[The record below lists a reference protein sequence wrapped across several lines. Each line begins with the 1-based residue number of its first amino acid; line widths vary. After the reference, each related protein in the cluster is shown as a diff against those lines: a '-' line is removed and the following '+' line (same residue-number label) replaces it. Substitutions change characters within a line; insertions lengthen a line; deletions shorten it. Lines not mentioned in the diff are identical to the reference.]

1 MQMVVETKTN
11 QNLRDLGRAVI
22 VTEER
27 AIHQLLDRI
36 DSRFVNACEILL
48 QCKGR
53 VVVLGMGKSGHIA
66 KKIAATLASTGTPA
80 FYVHPGEASHGDMGM
95 ITTTDVV
102 LAISYSGETP
112 EVINIVPLIKR
123 LGIPL
128 LAFTG
133 QMNSTLARVATE
145 VINVGVS
152 EEACPLGLAPTSS
165 TTATLV
171 MGDAI
176 AIALLEARGFT
187 ADDFARIHPGGTLGR
202 RLLLHIEDLMHTDES
217 IPKVKPDCILDE
229 ALVEIT
235 RKSLGM
241 TTVVDENGLLLGV
254 FTDGDLR
261 RTLDKGFDIHST
273 PIGKIMTDNGITVS
287 PKLLAA
293 EALKMMH
300 EHKITSL
307 VVVGDDRTL
316 LGIVHMH
323 DLLRVGVI

>member
-1 MQMVVETKTN
+1 MIETKVEY
-11 QNLRDLGRAVI
+11 NLRELGKAVI
-22 VTEER
+22 LTEQR
-27 AIHQLLDRI
+27 AIHQLLERI
-36 DSRFVNACEILL
+36 DDRFVHACELL
-48 QCKGR
+48 LRCKGR

-66 KKIAATLASTGTPA
+66 RKIAATFASTGTPA
-80 FYVHPGEASHGDMGM
+80 FYVHPGEASHGDIGM
-95 ITTTDVV
+95 ITTQDVV

-112 EVINIVPLIKR
+112 EVINIIPSIKR
-123 LGIPL
+123 LGVPMIAL
-128 LAFTG
+128 TG
-133 QMNSTLARVATE
+133 QPSSTMARLATQVLD
-145 VINVGVS
+145 VS
-152 EEACPLGLAPTSS
+152 VSQEACPLGLAPTAS

-171 MGDAI
+171 MGDAL

-187 ADDFARIHPGGTLGR
+187 ADDFALVHPGGTLGR
-202 RLLLHIEDLMHTDES
+202 RLLLHIEDLMHTGSS

-241 TTVVDENGLLLGV
+241 TTVVDEAGTLLGV
-254 FTDGDLR
+254 YTDGDLR
-261 RTLDKGFDIHST
+261 RTLDKGFDIHQT
-273 PIGKIMTDNGITVS
+273 PVHEVMTVNGITVS

-307 VVVGDDRTL
+307 VVVDDQRTL